1 MKPRVGSLESLTL
14 LTLTHTHTHI
24 HTYNDECSATPQ
36 SVRAG
41 IQGDPALASLFQH
54 SACLRVQPASLVALC
69 AQIIVDGEVDYHNN
83 AELPDEVVKAI
94 EKVRRSLWARTMV

>member
-1 MKPRVGSLESLTL
+1 MESLTL
-14 LTLTHTHTHI
+14 LSLSHTHTHTQCV
-24 HTYNDECSATPQ
+24 DECSATPR